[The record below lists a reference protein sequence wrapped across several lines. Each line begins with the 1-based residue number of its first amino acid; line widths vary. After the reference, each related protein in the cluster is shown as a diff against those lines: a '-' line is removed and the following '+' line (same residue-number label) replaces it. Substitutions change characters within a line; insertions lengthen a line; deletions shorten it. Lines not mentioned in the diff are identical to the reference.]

1 MNRFFGMKKV
11 EQTIQRITGKWAQ
24 FERAWQRAQQAKSQE
39 EITELTDELNG
50 MFRR

>member
-1 MNRFFGMKKV
+1 MKKV
-11 EQTIQRITGKWAQ
+11 EQTIQRITGKWAK